1 MANHGPV
8 YGLDAELA
16 RKQAAKLDPAL
27 VKEATEYVAK
37 KSGVSIN
44 GDLGDALNDG
54 TVLCKMANNIQPGS
68 IKKINTGKMPFLKM
82 ENINAYLEVCRAWG
96 LKSSDL
102 FQTVDLYEKKNM
114 VAVVQNILQVK
125 RTKN

>member
-68 IKKINTGKMPFLKM
+68 IKKNQHWQNAFFENGK
-82 ENINAYLEVCRAWG
+82 Y
-96 LKSSDL
+96 
-102 FQTVDLYEKKNM
+102 
-114 VAVVQNILQVK
+114 
-125 RTKN
+125 